1 MTAIIPAV
9 SSNLS
14 ADNFSS
20 ATLEKAEKSAEFF
33 PLYIEQIMNN
43 NINSMF
49 SFMANPLAEDANGST
64 GSPVFGLSDS
74 YGSDPLAALGNFS
87 GSIASDPLSSL
98 FSNQGVGT
106 DFSFLGSSSA
116 INSVK
121 VQETFNELLSYSN
134 LTEHKKWL
142 GQNITYLDPAD
153 GVTKTGLVSRIDIEN
168 VAKPLFY
175 VDDLKL
181 TIDDIKELNV

>member
-14 ADNFSS
+14 AGNFSS

-49 SFMANPLAEDANGST
+49 SFMANPLAEDSEDSDGS
-64 GSPVFGLSDS
+64 SVFGLSNS

-87 GSIASDPLSSL
+87 GSVSSDPLSSV
-98 FSNQGVGT
+98 FSNQGLSS
-106 DFSFLGSSSA
+106 DLSFLSSSA
-116 INSVK
+116 TLGSLKI
-121 VQETFNELLSYSN
+121 QETLNGLVNYSN
-134 LTEHKKWL
+134 LTENKKWL
-142 GQNITYLDPAD
+142 GQNITYVDPTD
-153 GVTKTGLVSRIDIEN
+153 GATKTGVVSKIDIEN
-168 VAKPLFY
+168 VEEPLFY
-175 VDDLKL
+175 VDGLKL
-181 TIDDIKELNV
+181 TLDNIKELNA